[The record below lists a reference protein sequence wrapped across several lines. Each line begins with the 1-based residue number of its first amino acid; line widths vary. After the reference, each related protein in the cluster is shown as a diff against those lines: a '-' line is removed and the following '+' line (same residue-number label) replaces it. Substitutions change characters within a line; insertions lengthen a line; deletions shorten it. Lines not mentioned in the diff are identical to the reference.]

1 MTTTSLNL
9 AGRSILV
16 VDDEALVCLDVARRL
31 QDAGATVL
39 SASRLDKAL
48 DMAGHAHLSA
58 GVLDF
63 DLGGTNSSA
72 ICWKLVDRRIPFV
85 FHTGRL
91 YTALRQWP
99 TAPVILK
106 PATTGL
112 ISTLVGLFR

>member
-1 MTTTSLNL
+1 
-9 AGRSILV
+9 
-16 VDDEALVCLDVARRL
+16 LDN
-31 QDAGATVL
+31 
-39 SASRLDKAL
+39 AL
-48 DMAGHAHLSA
+48 DMTGRPHLSA

-72 ICWKLVDRRIPFV
+72 ICWKLFDRRIAFV
-85 FHTGRL
+85 FHTGRH